1 MKIQLKNIAFVALCL
16 LTFAC
21 KREDLTQ
28 PTIDYLHINSEQ
40 ENYSLQAGQMN
51 LVELGF
57 SDNTELSQYK
67 FQLIS
72 PAKGSY
78 YTYNDGLSAEPTLAE
93 LTFQSYNHVKW
104 DSTIVLVLSGSENN
118 QIIDLAVPDSIS
130 GVWQTQVG
138 VLDQGGNLTQKNYN
152 VNIVNTALPQIQGV
166 GTTPVADS
174 LGSVRIM
181 VNQTL
186 QLQGSIS
193 DSDLLKNINVTLEKG
208 GDTLQTII
216 LENIN
221 AASFDM
227 AQLAI
232 DPIIETGSY
241 FLYIRVEDMMGWQNR
256 KRVRIIVSN

>member
-1 MKIQLKNIAFVALCL
+1 MKIKLKNIAFVAVCL

-51 LVELGF
+51 LIELGF
-57 SDNTELSQYK
+57 SDNAALSQYK

-72 PAKGSY
+72 PSNGSY
-78 YTYNDGLSAEPTLAE
+78 FTYNDGLANSPNLAE
-93 LTFQSYNHVKW
+93 LTYQSYNHVKW
-104 DSTIVLVLSGSENN
+104 DSTMVLELNGTESN

-138 VLDQGGNLTQKNYN
+138 VLDQSGNVTQKTYS
-152 VNIVNTALPQIQGV
+152 VNILNTTLPLIHGISTV
-166 GTTPVADS
+166 PAADT
-174 LGSVRIM
+174 LGYVRILA
-181 VNQTL
+181 NQTA
-186 QLQGSIS
+186 QLQGTIS
-193 DSDLLKNINVTLEKG
+193 DTDLLKDVYVSLELG
-208 GDTLQTII
+208 GDTIQSI
-216 LENIN
+216 LFENLN

-227 AQLAI
+227 AQIAI
-232 DPIIETGSY
+232 DPIIESGSY
-241 FLYIRVEDMMGWQNR
+241 FLYIRVEDMMGWVNR